1 MWRGYWACRCRRPQ
15 LPACLELVIQLVNS
29 MREVTVAEAKAQ
41 LSSLLDAVESG
52 EPVLITRRG
61 RAIAELVP
69 RRAVRDLLPSLQAL
83 RASLPVQA
91 ASGVDTQRALR
102 DEAEP

>member
-1 MWRGYWACRCRRPQ
+1 MQHLSVCRCGRPQ
-15 LPACLELVIQLVNS
+15 HPACLELVIELVNG

-41 LSSLLDAVESG
+41 LSSLLDAVERG

-61 RAIAELVP
+61 RAVAELVP

-102 DEAEP
+102 DKAEP

>member
-1 MWRGYWACRCRRPQ
+1 
-15 LPACLELVIQLVNS
+15 LVIELVNS
-29 MREVTVAEAKAQ
+29 MRQVTVAEAKAQ
-41 LSSLLDAVESG
+41 LSSLLDAVERG

-83 RASLPVQA
+83 RDEAAGLPVCRPPMLCTWRLPPVGPP
-91 ASGVDTQRALR
+91 SSWGST
-102 DEAEP
+102 PS

>member
-1 MWRGYWACRCRRPQ
+1 MV
-15 LPACLELVIQLVNS
+15 LVTFVSVKWITRS
-29 MREVTVAEAKAQ
+29 KQ

-83 RASLPVQA
+83 RDQA
-91 ASGVDTQRALR
+91 
-102 DEAEP
+102 